1 MRKIY
6 ITGTGRCGTTF
17 LIKLFT
23 FLKYNTLFT
32 KENYTNYIYENCNS
46 GMETRYN
53 CKADIIK
60 NPKIIEDIGKIVLD
74 KNVTIKAVIIPVR
87 DYTQSAKS
95 RVKHKNSYG
104 GLWNAKDEQSQ
115 INFYNK
121 IMANYI
127 YYMTKYEINTIFLDF
142 DKMISDKK
150 YLFDKLNSILKEK
163 NITFEQFEKVYD
175 IVTENSKP
183 K

>member
-1 MRKIY
+1 MQKIF

-17 LIKLFT
+17 LIKIFT
-23 FLKYNTLFT
+23 FLKYKTLFT
-32 KENYTNYIYENCNS
+32 KDNYKEYIYENCNS

-53 CKADIIK
+53 SKAYIIK
-60 NPKIIEDIGKIVLD
+60 NPKIIEDIGNIVLD
-74 KNVTIKAVIIPVR
+74 KSVRIKTVIIPVR

-95 RVKHKNSYG
+95 RVKHKNNCG
-104 GLWNAKDEQSQ
+104 GLWNAKDEKSQ
-115 INFYNK
+115 IEYYNK

-127 YYMTKYEINTIFLDF
+127 YYMTKYEIKTIFLDF

-150 YLFDKLNSILKEK
+150 YLFDKLKNILNEK
-163 NITFEQFEKVYD
+163 QITFEQFEKVYD
-175 IVTENSKP
+175 IATESSKP